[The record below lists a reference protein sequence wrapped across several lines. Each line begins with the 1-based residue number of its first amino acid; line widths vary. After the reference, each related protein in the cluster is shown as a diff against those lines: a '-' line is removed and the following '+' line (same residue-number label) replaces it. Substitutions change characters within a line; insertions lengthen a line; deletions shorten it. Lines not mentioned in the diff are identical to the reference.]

1 MSIQDKKIELIQW
14 LATVDDPSVLDRIME
29 LREKEKAD
37 WWKEL
42 SEEEKKSIE
51 KGTEEANSGKLE
63 SHSEARKLY
72 ERWL

>member
-51 KGTEEANSGKLE
+51 KGIEEANSGKLE